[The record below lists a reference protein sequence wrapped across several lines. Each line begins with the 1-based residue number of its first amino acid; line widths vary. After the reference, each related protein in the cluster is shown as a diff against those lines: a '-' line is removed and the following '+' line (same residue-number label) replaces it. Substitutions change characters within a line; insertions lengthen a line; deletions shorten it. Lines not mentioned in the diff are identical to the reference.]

1 MRLPDAK
8 DDSGI
13 IIHTNSNI
21 NINISLVLVWES
33 ERVSRDEVS
42 CGSQTQ
48 KMILVLLLSI
58 LFEALGLQEK
68 SFCESYLNQINIRSF
83 ESIALPIPCQDRFL
97 KCGPRTRNRSFF
109 VKIGPPIPY
118 LVLDLILGAS
128 KATFGAILVPQRPPG
143 RPTKAPNGAKMLPNG
158 GSKRIEITKA
168 TFSGNTRFSNVF

>member
-21 NINISLVLVWES
+21 NINISLVLVWESDRASDRAKRGS

-83 ESIALPIPCQDRFL
+83 ESIALPVPYQDRFI
-97 KCGPRTRNRSFF
+97 KCCSGSRNNSFF
-109 VKIGPPIPY
+109 GKVE
-118 LVLDLILGAS
+118 L
-128 KATFGAILVPQRPPG
+128 R
-143 RPTKAPNGAKMLPNG
+143 LP
-158 GSKRIEITKA
+158 
-168 TFSGNTRFSNVF
+168 